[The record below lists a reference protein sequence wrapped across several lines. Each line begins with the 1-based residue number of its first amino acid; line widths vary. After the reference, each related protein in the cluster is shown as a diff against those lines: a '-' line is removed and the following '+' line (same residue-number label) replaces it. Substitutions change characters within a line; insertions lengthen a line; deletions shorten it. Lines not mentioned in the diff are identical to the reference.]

1 MQWEAKSQSSVKKDT
16 NKRVCLDGG
25 VLHRSV
31 SRVQKDKSEVHEEVS
46 KLQGVV
52 FSSSLY

>member
-1 MQWEAKSQSSVKKDT
+1 VSKDT
-16 NKRVCLDGG
+16 NKRVYLDGG

-31 SRVQKDKSEVHEEVS
+31 SRVQKDKSEVHKEAS

-52 FSSSLY
+52 FSTSLY